1 MRTRG
6 RPPRQA
12 LSESWSRLFPKHTPA
27 GQPNVKARKNA
38 FNATLQ
44 HGLWNFRID
53 AFQPLP
59 TLTNNESWGSMRPKS
74 YHLGHGLLRVPAF
87 QSSSH
92 LCDHY
97 QETAIRGQASREGPP
112 TLGFGLR
119 EAELFKVSGGVTR
132 IFFPLTKQ
140 GRAERFT

>member
-44 HGLWNFRID
+44 DGLWNFRID

-119 EAELFKVSGGVTR
+119 EAGIIQSFRWGYSHLFPFNEAGT
-132 IFFPLTKQ
+132 
-140 GRAERFT
+140 GR